1 MSKDEEI
8 PTDSGGKEFLH
19 SQMESRHNIFF
30 KGQCATFISAGGL
43 WQVFQRLNPLSKIKA
58 SPGQAESEESED
70 DEKKD
75 DSGGS
80 QESGAAAAAQLG
92 GKSGLG

>member
-1 MSKDEEI
+1 MKRYQPI
-8 PTDSGGKEFLH
+8 HGGKEFLH

-30 KGQCATFISAGGL
+30 KGNCAIFIPAGGL

-58 SPGQAESEESED
+58 SPGQEESEG
-70 DEKKD
+70 DEKD

-80 QESGAAAAAQLG
+80 QESGAAAAA
-92 GKSGLG
+92 